1 MRSKLENNAEQA
13 GEVIAQWAPDLAIID
28 VILPTMNGVDF
39 AIALKTQLP
48 MCRVLLFSGQAATVD
63 LLADALEKGHT
74 FDILPKPVHPTEML
88 DVAMKMLSMGKA
100 ERTPAG
106 VSSHQSKTDS

>member
-1 MRSKLENNAEQA
+1 
-13 GEVIAQWAPDLAIID
+13 
-28 VILPTMNGVDF
+28 
-39 AIALKTQLP
+39 

-63 LLADALEKGHT
+63 LLADAVEKGHT

-88 DVAMKMLSMGKA
+88 DVAMKMLSIGKA

-106 VSSHQSKTDS
+106 VSSHQSKTDC